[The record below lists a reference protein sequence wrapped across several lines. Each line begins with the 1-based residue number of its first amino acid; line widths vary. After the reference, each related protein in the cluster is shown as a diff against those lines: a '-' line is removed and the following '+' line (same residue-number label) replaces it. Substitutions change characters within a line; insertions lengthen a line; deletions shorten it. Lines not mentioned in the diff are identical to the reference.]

1 MASIAALGVG
11 SGLDLN
17 GLLSQLESA
26 ERQRLQPLAQQK
38 ASYQARISAYGK
50 LEGALAQFQTALG
63 SLGKAETF
71 AAVKSNVTGDAVTA
85 AANSSAV
92 PGSYNVSVTSL
103 AKSYSV
109 ATLGLD
115 DKARDLG
122 AGSVDFTLA
131 DGTAHSVAIGADASS
146 LEDVR
151 DAINSAQTDVVASIV
166 NDGDAANPYRLV
178 LNSAKTGV
186 DAGVQSLTFIGMGGE
201 LSKDAATEQ
210 LAANAQFSVNGL
222 TMQSASN
229 QVDEAIAGL
238 TLNLAK
244 ENETAV
250 ITVTRDN
257 AAIEKSVNDFVKAY
271 NSLNSTVRD
280 LGDYNPE
287 TQVGGRLL
295 GDSSLRMVQ
304 SELRSMFSETVVEGS
319 AFTFLSDLGISR
331 ELDGSLKVDSEQL
344 KTVTS
349 DQLQDLQSFF
359 AGSDVNEGFSAQ
371 SKGVIDR
378 LLDENGLIATST
390 EGMKSA
396 ITRIDERIER
406 EEVAIARTVE
416 RYRTQFAKLDS
427 MIANMNSTSAYLTQQ
442 FDVMNA
448 QLGRK

>member
-26 ERQRLQPLAQQK
+26 ERQRLQPLAQQR

-50 LEGALAQFQTALG
+50 LEGALAQFQTALS
-63 SLGKAETF
+63 SLGKADTF
-71 AAVKSNVTGDAVTA
+71 AAVKSEVAGEAVNA
-85 AANSSAV
+85 AASSSAV

-109 ATLGLD
+109 ATLGID
-115 DKARDLG
+115 DKTRALG

-131 DGTAHSVAIGADASS
+131 DGTAHSVTIDADTSS
-146 LEDVR
+146 LEEVR
-151 DAINSAQTDVVASIV
+151 DAINDAQGDVIASIV
-166 NDGDAANPYRLV
+166 NDGDPANPYRLV
-178 LNSAKTGV
+178 LTSAKTGV
-186 DAGVQSLTFIGMGGE
+186 EAGVQSLTFNGMGAE
-201 LSKDAATEQ
+201 LSKDAVTEQ
-210 LAANAQFSVNGL
+210 AAANAQFTVNGL
-222 TMQSASN
+222 AMQSGSN
-229 QVDEAIAGL
+229 QVDEAIEGL

-244 ENETAV
+244 ENNSAV
-250 ITVTRDN
+250 VTVRRDN
-257 AAIEKSVNDFVKAY
+257 DAIEKAVTDFVKAY

-280 LGDYNPE
+280 LGDYNAE

-295 GDSSLRMVQ
+295 GDSGLRTVQ
-304 SELRSMFSETVVEGS
+304 SELRSMFTETVVEGS

-349 DQLQDLQSFF
+349 DQLQEMQKFF
-359 AGSDVNEGFSAQ
+359 VGSEANQGFSAQ
-371 SKGVIDR
+371 SKQVVDR
-378 LLDENGLIATST
+378 LLDENGVIATST

-396 ITRIDERIER
+396 ITRINERIER
-406 EEVAIARTVE
+406 EEVQISRTVD

-427 MIANMNSTSAYLTQQ
+427 MIASMNSTSAYLTQQ
-442 FDVMNA
+442 FDAMNA